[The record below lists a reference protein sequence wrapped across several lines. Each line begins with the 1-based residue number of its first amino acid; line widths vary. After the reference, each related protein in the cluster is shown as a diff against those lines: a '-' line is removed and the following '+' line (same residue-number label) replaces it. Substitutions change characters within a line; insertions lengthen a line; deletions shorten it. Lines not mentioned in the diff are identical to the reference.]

1 MNYILVLLS
10 VLAVFILKKHTRIFT
25 GYTFYASII
34 FIALSLLF
42 GKEFSFYEII
52 PFWDLLL
59 HFLSGFITAPIGKQ
73 VYTNLKGDVKKRRLM
88 VIFALLFAISLATG
102 WEIYEFTIDSLLKTN
117 SQNGSLSDTMWDIIA
132 GSVSA
137 VIYVFFKKK

>member
-1 MNYILVLLS
+1 M
-10 VLAVFILKKHTRIFT
+10 
-25 GYTFYASII
+25 
-34 FIALSLLF
+34 
-42 GKEFSFYEII
+42 
-52 PFWDLLL
+52 

-73 VYTNLKGDVKKRRLM
+73 VYINLKGDVKKRRLM
-88 VIFALLFAISLATG
+88 LVFALLFAISLAAG

-137 VIYVFFKKK
+137 VIYVFVKKK